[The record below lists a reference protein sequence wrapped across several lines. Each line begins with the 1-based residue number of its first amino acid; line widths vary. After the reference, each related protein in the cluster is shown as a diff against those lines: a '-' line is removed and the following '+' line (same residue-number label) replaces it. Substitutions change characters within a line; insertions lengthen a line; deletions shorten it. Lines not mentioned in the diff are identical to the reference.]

1 MLTIFNQHDAENFLQ
16 KGDEDFR
23 LIVYPNI
30 INKFSFFLTG
40 RATKGQEI
48 FGVGPMAMRSY
59 WSLYKYAGMVG
70 FALEKGFHVFIRK
83 DGEIFQDGDWFI
95 EFRL

>member
-1 MLTIFNQHDAENFLQ
+1 MLTILNQKDAENCLE
-16 KGDEDFR
+16 KGENNFR

-30 INKFSFFLTG
+30 INKFSLFLTG
-40 RATKGQEI
+40 RATRGQEI

-70 FALEKGFHVFIRK
+70 FALEKGYRVFIRK
-83 DGEIFQDGDWFI
+83 DGKIFQDGDWFI
-95 EFRL
+95 EFRY